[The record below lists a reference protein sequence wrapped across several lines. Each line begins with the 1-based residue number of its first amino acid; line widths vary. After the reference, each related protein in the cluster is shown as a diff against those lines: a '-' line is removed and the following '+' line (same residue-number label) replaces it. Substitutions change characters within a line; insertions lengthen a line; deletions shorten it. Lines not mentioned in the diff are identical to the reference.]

1 MIEGGTMQGNGED
14 HANDD
19 TARATGFA
27 APFDRAAWFDLLA
40 AHGFAGRGRFDARG
54 STNDTSAWLP
64 LRIEK
69 PGHLAG
75 LANWYSFAIRPLY
88 STVIPGESGG
98 LVPEKTSI
106 ADEIPGPGVRRGSR
120 EAVGEN
126 HRHAALAD
134 LFANLR
140 REAARLSLYPVREEE
155 QQAILAALRSAG
167 WWTKAT
173 PAGDRHWLDLG
184 DMDHDSWWA
193 SRPGALRN
201 TVQRK
206 AKKGIVDIQLLTS
219 FDPGS
224 WAAYERIYAA
234 SWKPEEGD
242 PALLRAFAEMESAR
256 GTFRMGI
263 ARIEG
268 IPVAAQYWTV
278 EDGSAFI
285 HKLAHVEDS
294 LKASPG
300 TLLSAALF
308 RHVIEVDRVMRVD
321 FGTGNDAYKRDWM
334 NRHEPLWRIEA
345 FNPSRVAAWG
355 PAFKAF
361 AQTLLRKDR

>member
-1 MIEGGTMQGNGED
+1 MHGNGED

-19 TARATGFA
+19 AARAAGFA
-27 APFDRAAWFDLLA
+27 APFDRAEWFDLLA
-40 AHGFAGRGRFDARG
+40 AHGFAGQGRVDARG
-54 STNDTSAWLP
+54 EAGDAAALLP

-75 LANWYSFAIRPLY
+75 LTNWYSFAIRPLFRLA
-88 STVIPGESGG
+88 IAGES
-98 LVPEKTSI
+98 
-106 ADEIPGPGVRRGSR
+106 PGPAVDKTDAAPETLSPGFRRGSAEFDTDR
-120 EAVGEN
+120 D
-126 HRHAALAD
+126 AALAD
-134 LFANLR
+134 LSAKLR
-140 REAARLSLYPVREEE
+140 TRTARLSLYPVRDDE
-155 QQAILAALRSAG
+155 QQMLSAALRAAG
-167 WWTKAT
+167 WWVTAVPT
-173 PAGDRHWLDLG
+173 GDRHWLDLAG
-184 DMDHDSWWA
+184 MDHDAWWT
-193 SRPGALRN
+193 SRPGALRS

-206 AKKGIVDIQLLTS
+206 AKKGVVDIQLLTA
-219 FDPGS
+219 FDAGS
-224 WAAYERIYAA
+224 WAAYEQIYAA
-234 SWKPEEGD
+234 SWKPEEGH
-242 PALLRAFAEMESAR
+242 PALLRAFAEAESAR

-263 ARIEG
+263 ARIAG
-268 IPVAAQYWTV
+268 NPVAAQFWTV
-278 EDGSAFI
+278 EDGTAFI

-308 RHVIEVDRVMRVD
+308 RHVIEIDRVQRVD

-361 AQTLLRKDR
+361 ARPLLRKDM